1 MEAAWASG
9 HYGVL
14 CDLARALA
22 RRVAVRNVQGGIG
35 LDRSALILT
44 ASDPVGRSSAGVAMF
59 GCGVLNYASSP
70 RDCRLLQGGDTP
82 KQRKL

>member
-44 ASDPVGRSSAGVAMF
+44 ASDPVGRSSWETALLFGV
-59 GCGVLNYASSP
+59 
-70 RDCRLLQGGDTP
+70 TI
-82 KQRKL
+82 